1 MPLTLL
7 LNWRL
12 WAALVVAVGL
22 AASHWKVYKVGQN
35 EGYSVLNS
43 YKLEQSQQTL
53 KLIEKRDAVS
63 QDLQDKSDQA
73 RKAKNA
79 EIDRLNVDLADALDR
94 LRSRPERPSEG
105 SVPSNTPACP
115 AAGATGAQLFREDAE
130 FLVREATR
138 ADRLRLDLI
147 ECQAAHDRAR
157 EALK

>member
-12 WAALVVAVGL
+12 WASLVVALGL

-35 EGYSVLNS
+35 EGALALNS

-53 KLIEKRDAVS
+53 KLIEKRDAAT
-63 QDLQDKSDQA
+63 QDLQDKSDLA
-73 RKAKNA
+73 RKAKNEELA
-79 EIDRLNVDLADALDR
+79 RLSTDLDDALER

-105 SVPSNTPACP
+105 SVPSDTSACP
-115 AAGATGAQLFREDAE
+115 AGGATGAQLFREDSE
-130 FLVREATR
+130 FLVRESAR

-157 EALK
+157 QALK